1 MCGLERIV
9 SLSKVVHRSTACV
22 FALLYRVQ
30 VLVVGEGRRLT
41 WEREEYDGDVC
52 AIPRVRCASI
62 A

>member
-1 MCGLERIV
+1 M

-41 WEREEYDGDVC
+41 WEREEYGGDVC
-52 AIPRVRCASI
+52 AILRVRCASI